1 VLVDAGL
8 RGEDVSGSVEP
19 YGVNGV
25 ADGLLIARGTEQRYI
40 TAPQEN
46 AVKLRD
52 LSEGPDGQP
61 RILVQDERLRWP
73 DTLTQGPDGAGYV
86 TTSHIQDS
94 AFFKPDAP
102 PALPTQL
109 WRLRSE

>member
-1 VLVDAGL
+1 M
-8 RGEDVSGSVEP
+8 
-19 YGVNGV
+19 
-25 ADGLLIARGTEQRYI
+25 
-40 TAPQEN
+40 N
-46 AVKLRD
+46 ANLHAV
-52 LSEGPDGQP
+52 
-61 RILVQDERLRWP
+61 
-73 DTLTQGPDGAGYV
+73 YV

>member
-1 VLVDAGL
+1 M
-8 RGEDVSGSVEP
+8 RGADLSSQVEP
-19 YGVNGV
+19 FGVNGV
-25 ADGLLIARGTEQRYI
+25 ADGLLIASGSSQMYI

-52 LSEGPDGQP
+52 LADGPQGQPRIVAQDEALRWPDTFSEGPDGT
-61 RILVQDERLRWP
+61 I
-73 DTLTQGPDGAGYV
+73 YV

-102 PALPTQL
+102 AALPTQL
-109 WRLRSE
+109 WRLVAPG